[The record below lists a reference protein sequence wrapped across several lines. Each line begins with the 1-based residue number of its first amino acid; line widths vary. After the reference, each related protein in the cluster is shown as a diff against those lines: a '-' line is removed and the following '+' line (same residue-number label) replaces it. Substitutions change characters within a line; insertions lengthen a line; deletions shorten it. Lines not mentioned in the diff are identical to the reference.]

1 MRRFILVSLAAV
13 WLGSAGCDNAAD
25 KAADEIRT
33 PAPTPVARTP
43 TTSPATEPAIQ
54 PASRPAA
61 TTPAPTAW
69 QPSEPK
75 IASFAGLI
83 GEKPAT
89 WIEHPPQGRMRAAN
103 YTVPG
108 RDGNEAAHVVV
119 FDSIGG
125 SIDANI
131 DRWQSQFEPDE
142 NMDMVEPQIS
152 RFKAGGMDVTLVE
165 LAGSWMK
172 MGAAWFT
179 PDQLFIM
186 AIVESPG
193 GNVFIR
199 FAGQTA
205 TVEGAR
211 PAFIE
216 MVRSLRLDDP

>member
-1 MRRFILVSLAAV
+1 MRGFILLSLAAV
-13 WLGSAGCDNAAD
+13 LLLPAGCE
-25 KAADEIRT
+25 KAADEVPT
-33 PAPTPVARTP
+33 PSPTPVASTP
-43 TTSPATEPAIQ
+43 TTL
-54 PASRPAA
+54 PASP
-61 TTPAPTAW
+61 PAW

-75 IASFAGLI
+75 IARFAGLV
-83 GEKPAT
+83 GDKPAI

-125 SIDANI
+125 SIDKNI

-142 NMDMVEPQIS
+142 NRDLVEPQIS
-152 RFKAGGMDVTLVE
+152 RFEAGGMAVTLVE
-165 LAGSWMK
+165 LAGSWRK
-172 MGAAWFT
+172 MGASWFT
-179 PDQLFIM
+179 PDQLFIT
-186 AIVESPG
+186 AIVETPR

-211 PAFIE
+211 PEFIK
-216 MVRSLRLDDP
+216 MVRSLHADDQ

>member
-1 MRRFILVSLAAV
+1 MV
-13 WLGSAGCDNAAD
+13 
-25 KAADEIRT
+25 
-33 PAPTPVARTP
+33 
-43 TTSPATEPAIQ
+43 
-54 PASRPAA
+54 
-61 TTPAPTAW
+61 
-69 QPSEPK
+69 
-75 IASFAGLI
+75 

-108 RDGNEAAHVVV
+108 RDGNEAAHIVV
-119 FDSIGG
+119 FYFGQGQGG

-142 NMDMVEPQIS
+142 NNDLVEPQIS
-152 RFKAGGMDVTLVE
+152 RFEAGGMAVTLVE

-172 MGAAWFT
+172 MGSTWYT
-179 PDQLFIM
+179 PDQLFIT
-186 AIVESPG
+186 AIVESPR

-211 PAFIE
+211 PQFVK
-216 MVRSLRLDDP
+216 MVRSLHPDEP

>member
-1 MRRFILVSLAAV
+1 
-13 WLGSAGCDNAAD
+13 
-25 KAADEIRT
+25 
-33 PAPTPVARTP
+33 
-43 TTSPATEPAIQ
+43 
-54 PASRPAA
+54 
-61 TTPAPTAW
+61 
-69 QPSEPK
+69 
-75 IASFAGLI
+75 
-83 GEKPAT
+83 
-89 WIEHPPQGRMRAAN
+89 MRAAN

-108 RDGNEAAHVVV
+108 RDGNEAAHIVV
-119 FDSIGG
+119 FGSIGG

-131 DRWQSQFEPDE
+131 DRWQIQFEPDE

-172 MGAAWFT
+172 QGTGWFT

-186 AIVESPG
+186 AIVESPR

-211 PAFIE
+211 PEFVK
-216 MVRSLRLDDP
+216 MVRSLRPDDQ